1 MQNDNVP
8 ITRPCATHRVFLCAR
23 YGVGRSSTDTTR
35 QSSII
40 DAPGR
45 HAYGLPTLQR
55 KMRLF
60 LAALMFLGPATA
72 PAAAAI
78 FTVQPG
84 TTFYS
89 KPKQSDQFRL
99 ELPEVRVEVPPM
111 QDARGF
117 CRFKLVYKI
126 ADRDNPDLP
135 KTAWARC
142 VVTDRFISK

>member
-1 MQNDNVP
+1 MIDSPVLP
-8 ITRPCATHRVFLCAR
+8 V
-23 YGVGRSSTDTTR
+23 YGSTTF
-35 QSSII
+35 
-40 DAPGR
+40 
-45 HAYGLPTLQR
+45 QR

-60 LAALMFLGPATA
+60 LAALLLLGPATN

-89 KPKQSDQFRL
+89 EPKKSEKFQLR
-99 ELPEVRVEVPPM
+99 LPEVRVEVPPM
-111 QDARGF
+111 QDDRGF
-117 CRFKLVYKI
+117 CRFKLIYKI

-135 KTAWARC
+135 KSAWARC

>member
-1 MQNDNVP
+1 MIDSPV
-8 ITRPCATHRVFLCAR
+8 RPV
-23 YGVGRSSTDTTR
+23 YGSTTF
-35 QSSII
+35 
-40 DAPGR
+40 
-45 HAYGLPTLQR
+45 QR

-60 LAALMFLGPATA
+60 LAALLLLGPASN

-84 TTFYS
+84 TIFYS
-89 KPKQSDQFRL
+89 EPKQSEQFQL
-99 ELPEVRVEVPPM
+99 KLPEVRVEVPPM
-111 QDARGF
+111 RDAMGF